1 MIEYVT
7 GAIERLS
14 PTDVTVS
21 AGAIGYL
28 VNISL
33 NTYTALEGKSECRL
47 WTHLRIQEDAWTL
60 YGFATADERRL
71 FRLLI
76 GVSGVGAAT
85 ARLVLSACGTSDLEV
100 IIAQGDAKSLK
111 SVKGVGGKTAE
122 RIIVDLRDKIK
133 TDTSA
138 LSIQTPALSA
148 VFDEALAALVMLG
161 YKKPEAQKALK
172 KLFDSEPSLRVE
184 AAIKKALA
192 IMK

>member
-1 MIEYVT
+1 MIEYLQ
-7 GAIERLS
+7 GRIAELS
-14 PTDVTVS
+14 PTVAVVDVHGV
-21 AGAIGYL
+21 GYEL
-28 VNISL
+28 NITL
-33 NTYTALEGKSECRL
+33 NTFSDLQTKTDIKLYIHEVIR
-47 WTHLRIQEDAWTL
+47 EDAWTL

-85 ARLVLSACGTSDLEV
+85 AMLVLSAFGTSDLEV

-122 RIIVDLRDKIK
+122 RIIVDRRDKIK
-133 TDTSA
+133 TGTSA

>member
-85 ARLVLSACGTSDLEV
+85 AMLVLSAFGTSDLDV

-122 RIIVDLRDKIK
+122 RIIVDPRDKIK
-133 TDTSA
+133 ADTSA

>member
-1 MIEYVT
+1 M
-7 GAIERLS
+7 
-14 PTDVTVS
+14 
-21 AGAIGYL
+21 
-28 VNISL
+28 
-33 NTYTALEGKSECRL
+33 
-47 WTHLRIQEDAWTL
+47 
-60 YGFATADERRL
+60 
-71 FRLLI
+71 
-76 GVSGVGAAT
+76 
-85 ARLVLSACGTSDLEV
+85 LVLSAFGTSDLEV

>member
-7 GAIERLS
+7 GAIARLR

-60 YGFATADERRL
+60 YGFATADARRL

-85 ARLVLSACGTSDLEV
+85 AMLVLSAFGTSDLEV

>member
-85 ARLVLSACGTSDLEV
+85 AMLVLSAFGTSDLEV

-122 RIIVDLRDKIK
+122 RIIVDHRDKIK